1 VRTVVLCGGKGTRA
15 LPSTASVPKP
25 LLEVGDRPLL
35 RHVLDVFAA
44 QGRTDFVLAA
54 GYRADMVEDFAS
66 TLPASWQV
74 EVHDTGAD
82 TGTGGR
88 VHRVRDVV
96 GDRFLCTYGDGLAD
110 VDLDALV
117 AFHDA
122 HGRAATVTTV
132 PLRSPYGT
140 VDADAEGR
148 VVRFAEKPVLA
159 EHRVNG
165 GFFVFERRALDAW
178 AGDDLE
184 REVLPAL
191 AERGELHAFRH
202 DGFWRSAD
210 TFKEIQE
217 LAALCCDGPAPWLG
231 IRGRGTGRSDA
242 AP

>member
-1 VRTVVLCGGKGTRA
+1 MRTVVLCGGKGTRA
-15 LPSTASVPKP
+15 LPATAVVPKP

-54 GYRADMVEDFAS
+54 GYRADMVRDFA
-66 TLPASWQV
+66 ASVPDAWDV
-74 EVHDTGAD
+74 EVRDTGED

-88 VHRVRDVV
+88 VHQLRDLL

-110 VDLDALV
+110 VDLDGLV

-122 HGRAATVTTV
+122 HGGAATVTTV

-140 VDADAEGR
+140 VDLDESDR
-148 VVRFAEKPVLA
+148 VVRFREKPVLA
-159 EHRVNG
+159 EHRING
-165 GFFVFERRALDAW
+165 GFFVFDARAFDLW

-184 REVLPAL
+184 CEVLPAL
-191 AERGELHAFRH
+191 ASAGELHAFRH

-210 TFKEIQE
+210 TFKETQE
-217 LAALCCDGPAPWLG
+217 LSRLWEEGAPWL
-231 IRGRGTGRSDA
+231 RGGPQASAERR
-242 AP
+242 